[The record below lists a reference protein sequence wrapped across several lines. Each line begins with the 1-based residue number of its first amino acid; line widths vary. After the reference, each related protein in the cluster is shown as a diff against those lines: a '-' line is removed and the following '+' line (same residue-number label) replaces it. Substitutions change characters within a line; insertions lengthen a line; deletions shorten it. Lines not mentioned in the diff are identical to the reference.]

1 VTAVAARG
9 ASLARGAG
17 LAALLAVAG
26 LATVAAGVASA
37 SPLAALLPAAAVAF
51 AWVVARA
58 PPWRTAAA
66 LVLAVLVLDVSS
78 DAAGLW
84 RTPLAAVGDI
94 LQDNLE
100 RSAGLPGVWLT
111 GLDVAALVLG
121 AVALARRSDRRRA
134 GWVAPP
140 SVLNAFLLLCVAGV
154 LWAEGVGLVRGEPVV
169 TWKVR
174 QLLDVPVLA
183 AVLSLALRGPADL
196 GPLGAAITAAAVA
209 KALLAVWVQRVA
221 APALTGGRL
230 EYATNHGDSLLFA
243 VAALVLVVAVAE
255 HRDRRSALRAAVL
268 LPIVLLGMHDNGRRT
283 AWVMLC
289 GGGAAAW
296 AVMPPRR
303 WKRILARALLVAA
316 PVVALYTAVG
326 WNRTGLLFAP
336 IQTLRTLSDA
346 EVDRSTRWRDVENW
360 NLAMSIR
367 EHPVLG
373 AGLGAR
379 YTEVARNDDIST
391 VFAEYRAWPHNT
403 VLALFFFGGPLGF
416 TAIWAPLALVVFLAA
431 RSYPRVSAARER
443 VAALACIGVSIGC
456 AVLAFGDT
464 GAHFVQYRLLLA
476 LALAV
481 SGKLAV
487 ASGAWPRAA
496 RRPRGGW
503 TPTGAESPP

>member
-1 VTAVAARG
+1 VTAIAARG
-9 ASLARGAG
+9 ASRARAAG
-17 LAALLAVAG
+17 LAALLGGAG
-26 LATVAAGVASA
+26 LATVAAAAASA
-37 SPLAALLPAAAVAF
+37 SPVAALLPAAAVAL
-51 AWVVARA
+51 AWGVARA

-66 LVLAVLVLDVSS
+66 LVLAVLVLDLSS

-111 GLDVAALVLG
+111 GLDVATLVLG
-121 AVALARRSDRRRA
+121 AVALARRSGRRA
-134 GWVAPP
+134 DWVAPP
-140 SVLNAFLLLCVAGV
+140 GVLHAFLLLGAAGV
-154 LWAEGVGLVRGEPVV
+154 LWAEGIGLVRGEPAAI
-169 TWKVR
+169 WKVR

-196 GPLGAAITAAAVA
+196 GPLGAAITVAAVV
-209 KALLAVWVQRVA
+209 KALLATWVQRVV

-268 LPIVLLGMHDNGRRT
+268 LPVVLLGMHENGRRT

-296 AVMPPRR
+296 ALMPPRR
-303 WKRILARALLVAA
+303 WKRILTRALLVAA
-316 PVVALYTAVG
+316 PVFALYAAVG
-326 WNRTGLLFAP
+326 WNRTGRLFAP

-346 EVDRSTRWRDVENW
+346 EVDRSTRWREIENW
-360 NLAMSIR
+360 NLAMAIR

-431 RSYPRVSAARER
+431 RSYPRVTTARER
-443 VAALACIGVSIGC
+443 VAALACVGVSVGC

-496 RRPRGGW
+496 RRPRAAW
-503 TPTGAESPP
+503 TPTGAEGPP